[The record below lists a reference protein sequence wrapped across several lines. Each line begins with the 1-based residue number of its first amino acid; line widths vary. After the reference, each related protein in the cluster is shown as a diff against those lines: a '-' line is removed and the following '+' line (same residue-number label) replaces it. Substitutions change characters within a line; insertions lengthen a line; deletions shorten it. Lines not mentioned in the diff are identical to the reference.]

1 MSRVLVTLVVVST
14 VVCLEAQSLPPDLP
28 VFPRELEMELAL
40 NAAPPHLR
48 DGASVL
54 VFERAGYVKVRDGR
68 NGFTCIVSRRGGDVF
83 PVCWDPEGTNTLVRI
98 ETEAATLRLAGHP
111 IAEIQRKVEEGFKNG
126 TYRAPKRGGVA
137 YMLSPLRYRIDD
149 TGRATGTNA
158 VPHVMFYGPN
168 VTDADIGG
176 QRGSPLFMNRVG
188 PEGMIIVPV
197 GSSEREAIARDSQSL
212 TQRVEHQ
219 LGVGPRR

>member
-1 MSRVLVTLVVVST
+1 MNRILVALVVVST
-14 VVCLEAQSLPPDLP
+14 VVGVEAQSLPPDLP

-54 VFERAGYVKVRDGR
+54 VFERSGYVKARVGR

-83 PVCWDPEGTNTLVRI
+83 PVCWDPEGANTLVRI
-98 ETEAATLRLAGHP
+98 ETEAATLRLAGRSS
-111 IAEIQRKVEEGFKNG
+111 AEIQRKVEEGFTNG
-126 TYRAPKRGGVA
+126 TYRAPARGGLA

-149 TGRATGTNA
+149 TGRATSTNA
-158 VPHVMFYGPN
+158 APHVMFYAPN
-168 VTDADIGG
+168 LTDADIGG
-176 QRGSPLFMNRVG
+176 QRGSAVFINRVG

-219 LGVGPRR
+219 LGIGPRP

>member
-1 MSRVLVTLVVVST
+1 MNRILVALVVVST
-14 VVCLEAQSLPPDLP
+14 AIGLEAQSLPPDLP

-48 DGASVL
+48 EGASVF
-54 VFERAGYVKVRDGR
+54 VFERSGYVKARDGR

-83 PVCWDPEGTNTLVRI
+83 PVCWDAEGTNTLVRI
-98 ETEAATLRLAGHP
+98 ETEAATLRLAGQP
-111 IAEIQRKVEEGFKNG
+111 MAAIQRQVEEGFKSG
-126 TYRAPKRGGVA
+126 TYRAPKPGGVA

-149 TGRATGTNA
+149 AGRATNSNA
-158 VPHVMFYGPN
+158 VPHVMFYAPN
-168 VTDADIGG
+168 VTDTDIGG
-176 QRGSPLFMNRVG
+176 QRGSPVFINRVG

-212 TQRVEHQ
+212 AHRIGQQ
-219 LGVGPRR
+219 LGVGPRP